1 MEQYLCLKASAGT
14 GKTFSLVVRYI
25 SLLYLEQRPEDI
37 LCVTFTNKAT
47 NEMESR
53 IIYILQNLHNEK
65 DYLEHISNNSG
76 LSIDFLL
83 ENRSKIYQKLL
94 KSNMNILTMDKF
106 LNRILRSFCWYKGIN
121 HDFKIDTLDQN
132 DIQEKFLSSL
142 DAKQYEKLIK
152 LTVKENLSLDE
163 LFRLFETLYIVLPL
177 YFFLYYFTF
186 FNFISII
193 YPSFFRYQVRY

>member
-83 ENRSKIYQKLL
+83 ENRSKIYQKL
-94 KSNMNILTMDKF
+94 KK
-106 LNRILRSFCWYKGIN
+106 
-121 HDFKIDTLDQN
+121 
-132 DIQEKFLSSL
+132 
-142 DAKQYEKLIK
+142 
-152 LTVKENLSLDE
+152 
-163 LFRLFETLYIVLPL
+163 
-177 YFFLYYFTF
+177 
-186 FNFISII
+186 
-193 YPSFFRYQVRY
+193 